1 MSTHRSPTSA
11 PVDGS
16 TLLNRLSPAGRLIGL
31 DAARGIALFAMMVTH
46 IFALSDPEG
55 LPTWAAVFAG
65 RASALFA
72 VLAGCSL
79 VLATRSRMAGSGRLR
94 DAAPS
99 VLIRAGAIVL
109 IGLCLGSVS
118 TLLAVILV
126 NYGVMFAIAM
136 LFLRLRARTLFVI
149 ALVWMA
155 LSPVLSMLIRS
166 HFGLEPKYSAMSWFD
181 LATPL
186 TMLHDLLLTGYYPIL
201 QWLAYILLGM
211 AVAKVDIGKHLMS
224 LFAAGL
230 GLFLVGKGVS
240 WLLLNV
246 AGAGPA
252 LVRVSELH
260 GTDLNAA
267 LFTGSYG
274 VTPTTS
280 WWWLAI
286 AGPHSGTPF
295 DLLSTA
301 GTALLTIVACQSL
314 AILLGRKTWV
324 LAPLTAPGSMPL
336 SVYSAHVILL
346 QITRPWAEA
355 NPMLGGQAM
364 TPQSVEFILH
374 ALVFIGFALLWKL
387 AIGAHGPLEAGV
399 AAVIRSA
406 SPIPSQV
413 SATGPEQ
420 ESGSGP
426 DSVSRPDSDSSKNS
440 ASHPPDT
447 Y

>member
-11 PVDGS
+11 TASGQSV
-16 TLLNRLSPAGRLIGL
+16 LKRLSPAGRLIGL

-46 IFALSDPEG
+46 IFALSDPAG

-79 VLATRSRMAGSGRLR
+79 VLSTRSRMAASGRLR
-94 DAAPS
+94 DAVPS
-99 VLIRAGAIVL
+99 VLIRAGAIIF

-136 LFLRLRARTLFVI
+136 LFLRLRARSLFIIVI
-149 ALVWMA
+149 VWMV
-155 LSPVLSMLIRS
+155 LSPVLSMVVRS
-166 HFGLEPKYSAMSWFD
+166 QFGLEPMYSAMSWFD

-186 TMLHDLLLTGYYPIL
+186 TMLHDLVLTGYYPIL
-201 QWLAYILLGM
+201 QWLSYILLGM
-211 AVAKVDIGKHLMS
+211 AVAKIDIGKHLMS

-240 WLLLNV
+240 WLLINV
-246 AGAGPA
+246 AGGGSA
-252 LVRVSELH
+252 LVRVSELY

-301 GTALLTIVACQSL
+301 GTALLTIVVCQSL
-314 AILLGRKTWV
+314 AVLLGRRTWV

-336 SVYSAHVILL
+336 SVYSTHVVLL
-346 QITRPWAEA
+346 EITRPWVEA
-355 NPMLGGQAM
+355 NPMFGGEAM
-364 TPQSVEFILH
+364 SPQTVEFGLH
-374 ALVFIGFALLWKL
+374 ALVFIASALIWKL
-387 AIGAHGPLEAGV
+387 AIGAHGPLEGGI
-399 AAVIRSA
+399 AAIIRSA
-406 SPIPSQV
+406 SPVPDARSGLAAAE
-413 SATGPEQ
+413 SGLETGPGAD
-420 ESGSGP
+420 SGNG
-426 DSVSRPDSDSSKNS
+426 DR
-440 ASHPPDT
+440 AG
-447 Y
+447 